1 MMMALHPFEQLEEAV
16 LNVLAPLKFESP
28 GLKTLGLYT
37 GQMEV
42 KELTDLIPQFPC
54 IYVVTGG
61 LEVQDSDNRGHGA
74 EVGVMLLVG
83 DQNRRGV
90 RDALRGDEMSPGV
103 YHLLGRSQDLL
114 HGKTLIKGWRSLRVR
129 REAPLIYAPTDNICL
144 FEALYTTKF

>member
-1 MMMALHPFEQLEEAV
+1 MTIHPFEQLEEAV
-16 LNVLAPLKFESP
+16 LGALASLKHEQP
-28 GLKTLGLYT
+28 GLRTLDLYT

-54 IYVVTGG
+54 IYVVSGG
-61 LEVQDSDNRGHGA
+61 LEVAESDNRGHGA

-90 RDALRGDEMSPGV
+90 RDALRGDGLSPGV
-103 YHLLGRSQDLL
+103 YHLLARCQDLL
-114 HGKTLIKGWRSLRVR
+114 HGKTLIQGWRSLRVR

>member
-1 MMMALHPFEQLEEAV
+1 MVLHPFEQLEEAV
-16 LNVLAPLKFESP
+16 LSVLGALVHESP
-28 GLKTLGLYT
+28 GLKTLDLYT

-42 KELTDLIPQFPC
+42 KELTELIPQFPC
-54 IYVVTGG
+54 IYGTSGG
-61 LEVQDSDNRGHGA
+61 VEVPENDNRGHAA

-103 YHLLGRSQDLL
+103 YHLLGRCQDLL
-114 HGKTLIKGWRSLRVR
+114 HRKTIIPNWRSLRVR
-129 REAPLIYAPTDNICL
+129 REAPLVYAPQNNICL